1 MSDRGGGG
9 RVLLA
14 DIGGTNARFAVLSG
28 RELGPIVH
36 IPVAGHARFTDAL
49 GAYLARHP
57 LGPIDAAVLAV
68 AGVVAGERC
77 ALTNNAWVVDAAE
90 LRTGFGIG
98 SVRLIND
105 FEAIAWALPHFAVV
119 DVRRLGGGAADAD
132 APKAVLG
139 PGTGLGVAAY
149 VPDRGGLV
157 LRSEGGHA
165 TLPCVSP
172 REDAVIAVMRRSF
185 GHVSVERALSGPG
198 LENLYRAIAALDGVT
213 VPPRNA
219 ADITRAARD
228 GECPVSRA
236 ALDMFCALLGDVA
249 GNLALTFGARGGVY
263 IAGGIIPRLCDEL
276 LRSAFRTRFE
286 AKGRMRSYV
295 EPIPVYV
302 VMHEDPAFVGL
313 RALAEAALRPAKPV

>member
-1 MSDRGGGG
+1 MSDRGGD

-14 DIGGTNARFAVLSG
+14 DIGGTNARFALLAG
-28 RELGPIVH
+28 GELEPAVH
-36 IPVAGHARFTDAL
+36 IPVVGHGRFTDAL
-49 GAYLARHP
+49 GAYLAQQARD
-57 LGPIDAAVLAV
+57 PIDAAVLAV

-90 LRTGFGIG
+90 LRAGFGLG
-98 SVRLIND
+98 SVRLVND
-105 FEAIAWALPHFAVV
+105 FEAVAWALPHFLPG
-119 DVRRLGGGAADAD
+119 DVRRIGGGEVDTD

-139 PGTGLGVAAY
+139 PGTGLGVGAY

-165 TLPCVSP
+165 TLAGASA
-172 REDAVIAVMRRSF
+172 REDAVIAVMRQWF
-185 GHVSVERALSGPG
+185 AHVSTERVLSGPG
-198 LENLYRAIAALDGVT
+198 LENLYRAIAVVDRVT
-213 VPPRNA
+213 VPARSA
-219 ADITRAARD
+219 ADITRAALD

-236 ALDMFCALLGDVA
+236 ALDMFCALLGDFA

-276 LRSAFRTRFE
+276 LRSGFRDRFE

-302 VMHEDPAFVGL
+302 VTHKDPAFVGL
-313 RALAEAALRPAKPV
+313 RALAETALRSANPV

>member
-1 MSDRGGGG
+1 MSDSGGA

-14 DIGGTNARFAVLSG
+14 DIGGTNARFAVLDG

-36 IPVAGHARFTDAL
+36 IPVAGHPRFADAL

-90 LRTGFGIG
+90 LRDGFGIG
-98 SVRLIND
+98 GVRLIND
-105 FEAIAWALPHFAVV
+105 FEAIAWALPHFSPI
-119 DVRRLGGGAADAD
+119 DLCRIGGGTADAE

-139 PGTGLGVAAY
+139 PGTGLGVGAY

-165 TLPCVSP
+165 TLPGASS
-172 REDAVIAVMRRSF
+172 REDAVIAILRQSY
-185 GHVSVERALSGPG
+185 GHVSIERALSGPG

-213 VPPRNA
+213 VPARSA
-219 ADITRAARD
+219 AAITRAACD
-228 GECPVSRA
+228 GECPVSRS

-263 IAGGIIPRLCDEL
+263 IAGGIVPRLCDEL
-276 LRSAFRTRFE
+276 LRSTFRTRFE
-286 AKGRMRSYV
+286 AKGRMRNTV

-313 RALAEAALRPAKPV
+313 RALAETALRPANQI

>member
-1 MSDRGGGG
+1 MSDRGGA

-14 DIGGTNARFAVLSG
+14 DIGGTNARFAVLDG
-28 RELGPIVH
+28 RELGLIVH
-36 IPVAGHARFTDAL
+36 IPVAGHPRFADAL

-57 LGPIDAAVLAV
+57 PGPIDAAVLAV

-90 LRTGFGIG
+90 LRAGFGIG

-105 FEAIAWALPHFAVV
+105 FEAIAWALPHFSPA
-119 DVRRLGGGAADAD
+119 DVCRIGGGAAEAG

-139 PGTGLGVAAY
+139 PGTGLGVGAY
-149 VPDRGGLV
+149 VPDGVGQV

-165 TLPCVSP
+165 TLPGASP
-172 REDAVIAVMRRSF
+172 REDAVIAMMRQSF
-185 GHVSVERALSGPG
+185 GHVSIERALSGPG
-198 LENLYRAIAALDGVT
+198 LENLYRAIAALDGVA
-213 VPPRNA
+213 VPARSA
-219 ADITRAARD
+219 ADITRAACD

-276 LRSAFRTRFE
+276 LRSAFRARFE

-295 EPIPVYV
+295 EPVPAYV
-302 VMHEDPAFVGL
+302 VIHEDPAFVGL
-313 RALAEAALRPAKPV
+313 RALAGTALRPVDRG

>member
-1 MSDRGGGG
+1 MSESGGG

-14 DIGGTNARFAVLSG
+14 DIGGTNARFAVLAG
-28 RELGPIVH
+28 RELGPVAH
-36 IPVAGHARFTDAL
+36 VAVAGHARFTDAL
-49 GAYLARHP
+49 AAYLAQRAD
-57 LGPIDAAVLAV
+57 GPIDAAVLAV

-77 ALTNNAWVVDAAE
+77 ALTNNPWVVDAAE
-90 LRTGFGIG
+90 LRARFGFG
-98 SVRLIND
+98 SVRLVND
-105 FEAIAWALPHFAVV
+105 FEAIAWALPHFAS
-119 DVRRLGGGAADAD
+119 DALCRIGGGGAVAG

-139 PGTGLGVAAY
+139 PGTGLGVGAF
-149 VPDRGGLV
+149 VPGQGGLV

-165 TLPCVSP
+165 TLPGASS
-172 REDAVIAVMRRSF
+172 REDAVIALLRQSF
-185 GHVSVERALSGPG
+185 GHVSIERALSGPG

-213 VPPRNA
+213 VPARSA
-219 ADITRAARD
+219 ADITRAACD
-228 GECPVSRA
+228 DECPVSRA

-263 IAGGIIPRLCDEL
+263 IAGGIIPRLSDEL

-313 RALAEAALRPAKPV
+313 KAFAEAALQAVGSV